1 MLCWCVGAMATLAP
15 ISDGVATGVTNAL
28 LEVHLGLDD
37 ARPLGRQEPARQSM
51 QLSRDRDHD

>member
-1 MLCWCVGAMATLAP
+1 MRRRDGHFGTYFRR
-15 ISDGVATGVTNAL
+15 GVATDVNNAL